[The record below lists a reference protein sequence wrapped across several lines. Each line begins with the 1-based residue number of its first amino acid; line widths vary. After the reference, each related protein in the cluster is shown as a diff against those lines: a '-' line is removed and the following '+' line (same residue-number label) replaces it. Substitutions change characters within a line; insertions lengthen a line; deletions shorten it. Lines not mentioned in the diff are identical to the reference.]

1 MSSITPLIAL
11 GQVAEPAS
19 RTPLVII
26 GIYMCVLFGLGW
38 ISSRLFRG
46 SSKDFFVASHSI
58 GPFMLLMSVFGTTM
72 TAFALVGSTG
82 KAFSLGIGVYGLMAS
97 SSGLI
102 HAACFFLVGIRM
114 WSFGKKYGY
123 VTQIQ
128 FFRDRFESKKLG
140 YLLFPILAGLIIPYL
155 LVGLIGAG
163 TYIGDVRRR
172 RSAGLADRL
181 GDLWGRPVLRLL
193 RRGAIRRLGEHVP
206 DDCVHDHGPRRLHRD
221 RQGHRRLDRGLRIGR
236 ETRPGETRP

>member
-11 GQVAEPAS
+11 GQAAEPVS

-82 KAFSLGIGVYGLMAS
+82 KAFSMGIGVYGLMAS

-163 TYIGDVRRR
+163 TYIGGVTRGMFPG
-172 RSAGLADRL
+172 RSTPAQCRVG
-181 GDLWGRPVLRLL
+181 
-193 RRGAIRRLGEHVP
+193 
-206 DDCVHDHGPRRLHRD
+206 
-221 RQGHRRLDRGLRIGR
+221 
-236 ETRPGETRP
+236 